1 MIEIRI
7 SGKPEECLEQFRKLA
22 AAFGAVAEE
31 AEKPA
36 PAEPPVKAQEAPSEP
51 VQEPVR
57 ETPVEAEEPAQNEK
71 EPAKHTF
78 VELRG
83 KANALRQAHGV
94 EAVKAVLNQL
104 GVAKLTD
111 ITEEQ
116 YDTAWTLI
124 EASEAGYAAQ

>member
-31 AEKPA
+31 AEK
-36 PAEPPVKAQEAPSEP
+36 AQETPSEP
-51 VQEPVR
+51 VSEPVK
-57 ETPVEAEEPAQNEK
+57 ETPAEAEEPAQNEK

>member
-31 AEKPA
+31 AEKT
-36 PAEPPVKAQEAPSEP
+36 PSEP
-51 VQEPVR
+51 VSEPVR
-57 ETPVEAEEPAQNEK
+57 ETPAEAEEPAQNEK

-116 YDTAWTLI
+116 YDTAWVLI

>member
-31 AEKPA
+31 TE
-36 PAEPPVKAQEAPSEP
+36 KAQETPSEP
-51 VQEPVR
+51 VPAPVK
-57 ETPVEAEEPAQNEK
+57 ETPAEAEEPAQNEK

-116 YDTAWTLI
+116 YDTAWVLI